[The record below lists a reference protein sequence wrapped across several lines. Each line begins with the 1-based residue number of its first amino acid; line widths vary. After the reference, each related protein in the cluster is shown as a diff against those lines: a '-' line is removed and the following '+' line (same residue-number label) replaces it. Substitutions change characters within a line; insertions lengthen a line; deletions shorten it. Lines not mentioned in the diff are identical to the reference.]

1 MSGEKEGMLTA
12 SAPRLS
18 FERYGDAGPRVLLV
32 MGLGMQGKVWQP
44 QVEELARDHRVVV
57 FDNRGIG
64 KSDPLTGTPTVR
76 DFARDALRVADEA
89 GFETFHVV
97 GVSLGGMIAQELS
110 LLEPARVCS
119 LTLIA
124 THAGGPF
131 GLAPEP
137 RGLVAFARSFVGPR
151 AGRIRA
157 LQELLYPA
165 GFLETV
171 DKAQLDARMKL
182 QVGDRARPRT
192 VLGQL
197 FAVVRHDTRKR
208 LHRLRTPTLILR
220 PDKDILI
227 RPSHSDFLA
236 ARIPNARLERVSD
249 AGHGITFQSASLVSR
264 LVREHVR
271 ANEPRGASDADVAP
285 TEPRERLS

>member
-1 MSGEKEGMLTA
+1 MLTV

-18 FERYGDAGPRVLLV
+18 FERFGDAGPRVLLV

-44 QVEELARDHRVVV
+44 QVEDLARDHRVVV

-64 KSDPLTGTPTVR
+64 KSDPLTGAPSVL

-89 GFETFHVV
+89 GFDTFHVV
-97 GVSLGGMIAQELS
+97 GVSMGGMIAQELS

-124 THAGGPF
+124 THAGGPL
-131 GLAPEP
+131 GIAPEP
-137 RGLVAFARSFVGPR
+137 RGFFAFVRSFVGPR

-157 LQELLYPA
+157 LQEVLYPA
-165 GFLETV
+165 EFLETV
-171 DKAQLDARMKL
+171 DKAQLAARMKL

-197 FAVVRHDTRKR
+197 FAVVRHDTRSR
-208 LHRLRTPTLILR
+208 LHGLRTPTLILR
-220 PDKDILI
+220 PDKDILV
-227 RPSHSDFLA
+227 RPSHSDLLA

-264 LVREHVR
+264 SIREHVR
-271 ANEPRGASDADVAP
+271 AHEPRGAAQPEISS
-285 TEPRERLS
+285 TERGESLS

>member
-1 MSGEKEGMLTA
+1 MLTA

-18 FERYGDAGPRVLLV
+18 YERFGDAGPRVLLV

-44 QVEELARDHRVVV
+44 QVEDLSRDHRVVT

-64 KSDPLTGTPTVR
+64 KSDPLTGAPHVR
-76 DFARDALRVADEA
+76 DFASDARRVADEV

-97 GVSLGGMIAQELS
+97 GVSLGGMIAQELA
-110 LLEPARVCS
+110 LLEPARVRS

-124 THAGGPF
+124 THAGGPL

-137 RGLVAFARSFVGPR
+137 KGLLAFARSFVGPR
-151 AGRIRA
+151 EGRIRA

-165 GFLETV
+165 AFLAKV
-171 DKAQLDARMKL
+171 DKAKLDARMKL
-182 QVGDRARPRT
+182 QLGDRARPRT

-197 FAVVRHDTRKR
+197 LAVARHDTRER
-208 LHRLRTPTLILR
+208 LRELRTPTLIVR
-220 PDKDILI
+220 PDLDILV
-227 RPSHSDFLA
+227 RPSHSDWLA
-236 ARIPNARLERVSD
+236 SRLPNARLERVSE

-264 LVREHVR
+264 LIREHVR
-271 ANEPRGASDADVAP
+271 ANEPHEGEPLDSSSLEP
-285 TEPRERLS
+285 TDIPS